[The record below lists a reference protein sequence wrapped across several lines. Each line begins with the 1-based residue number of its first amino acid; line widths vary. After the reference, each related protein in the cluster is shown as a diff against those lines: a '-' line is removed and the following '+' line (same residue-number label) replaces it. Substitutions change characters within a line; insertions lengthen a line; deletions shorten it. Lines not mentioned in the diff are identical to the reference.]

1 MTNIFSQQGLGSMLQ
16 AQLSERE
23 KAALNRQLVQ
33 AQIDEQRAK
42 SAQYA
47 NPDYLRSQQPSA
59 VQEYQ
64 FYQGLS
70 PKDRDWETR

>member
-1 MTNIFSQQGLGSMLQ
+1 VRKQ
-16 AQLSERE
+16 
-23 KAALNRQLVQ
+23 ALNRQLLQ

-47 NPDYLRSQQPSA
+47 DPNYLKSQQPSA

-64 FYQGLS
+64 FYQGLTPTEQQRYLS
-70 PKDRDWETR
+70 VNVALQKKL